1 MLKQLGIITK
11 VRGKPSDRCHRALCG
26 NLAKAARRG
35 VVLGL
40 PDMLAAAAAVGTNP
54 GFSPTRGSRDF

>member
-11 VRGKPSDRCHRALCG
+11 VRGKSSDRCHRALCG

-40 PDMLAAAAAVGTNP
+40 PDMLAAAAAVYFGKA
-54 GFSPTRGSRDF
+54 